1 MAFLGG
7 LFGGGSKKTSGG
19 MGMSEQELL
28 AAQSAANQMTAQTPQ
43 DAALLESLGQRL
55 PGVEQGVDNEM
66 AALHSRGEDLA
77 NVDANYMERAYRP
90 AFERLMNDYQLADR
104 GIMEDLNARGIAAI
118 PGGQSEQ
125 EAYQR
130 MLLARDTKEN
140 MGRAVLDAQKQAVDQ
155 KMGQYNA
162 RLAETTQANTRR
174 DQVFNPYYQATV
186 VPESE
191 RQANRV
197 GAASDIYN
205 AKLGYA
211 ANVHQTNTNRKI
223 AGSQQATDSGA
234 AGAGVAAAA
243 IGAMAM
249 GSDENIKKD
258 FAPAK
263 APEEDL
269 QDLNSIPVQ
278 RWRYQMEG
286 SDEPMHTG
294 GMAQDM
300 PPDMSDGKSV
310 DVISYLG
317 KTTQAIQALTKKM
330 NAFEALL
337 GQGAN

>member
-7 LFGGGSKKTSGG
+7 LFGGKKPGG
-19 MGMSEQELL
+19 YTPGMSETELQ
-28 AAQSAANQMTAQTPQ
+28 AAQTAARQLTAQTPE
-43 DAALLESLGQRL
+43 DKALLESLGQQL
-55 PGVEQGVDNEM
+55 PGVDQNVDTEM
-66 AALHSRGEDLA
+66 AALQARGEDLS

-130 MLLARDTKEN
+130 MLLGRDTKES
-140 MGRAVLDAQKQAVDQ
+140 MGRAVLEAQNQAVQQ

-223 AGSQQATDSGA
+223 AGSQQATDAGA

-243 IGAMAM
+243 IGAMFM
-249 GSDENIKKD
+249 GSDKNIKKD
-258 FAPAK
+258 FTPANP
-263 APEEDL
+263 PEQDL
-269 QDLNSIPVQ
+269 DELNSIPVS
-278 RWRYQMEG
+278 RWRYQIEG
-286 SDEPMHTG
+286 DQAPMHTG

-300 PPDMSDGKSV
+300 PPDLSPDGKSV

-317 KTTQAIQALTKKM
+317 KTTQAIQALTKKV

>member
-7 LFGGGSKKTSGG
+7 LFGGGKKTSGG
-19 MGMSEQELL
+19 MGMSEAELL
-28 AAQSAANQMTAQTPQ
+28 AAQSAANQMTAQTPE
-43 DAALLESLGQRL
+43 DRALMAQLGERL
-55 PGVEQGVDNEM
+55 PGVEQNVDDEM
-66 AALHSRGEDLA
+66 AALRARGEDLS

-104 GIMEDLNARGIAAI
+104 GIMEDLNARGVTAI

-130 MLLARDTKEN
+130 MLLGRDTKESL
-140 MGRAVLDAQKQAVDQ
+140 GRAVLEAQNQAVQQ
-155 KMGQYNA
+155 KMSQYNA
-162 RLAETTQANTRR
+162 RLAETNQANTRR
-174 DQVFNPYYQATV
+174 DQVFNPYYSATV

-191 RQANRV
+191 RQSNRIQ
-197 GAASDIYN
+197 AASDIYN

-211 ANVHQTNTNRKI
+211 AKMHETNTNRKI
-223 AGSQQATDSGA
+223 AGSQQMTDAGA

-243 IGAMAM
+243 IGAMFM
-249 GSDENIKKD
+249 SDQNVKKD
-258 FAPAK
+258 FSPAQ

-286 SDEPMHTG
+286 EGEPMHTG

-300 PPDMSDGKSV
+300 PPDVSPDGKSV
-310 DVISYLG
+310 DVVSYLG
-317 KTTQAIQALTKKM
+317 KTTQAIQALTQKI

-337 GQGAN
+337 GQGGR